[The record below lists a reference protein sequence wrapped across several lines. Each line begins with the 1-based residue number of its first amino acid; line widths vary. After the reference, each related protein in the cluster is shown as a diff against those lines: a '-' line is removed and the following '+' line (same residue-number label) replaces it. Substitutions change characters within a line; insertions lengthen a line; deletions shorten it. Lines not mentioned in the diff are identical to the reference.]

1 MAART
6 QTSVSLF
13 LCFSVSLFLCFSVPA
28 LCAQLPYATFYFCVR
43 SRVKKPNK
51 ATTRGPDVLADCYP
65 LEMKNPAKELSEPE
79 VSRVVEMAW
88 EDRTPF
94 EVIEATFGLSEPET
108 IKLMRRTM
116 KPSSFRL
123 WRKRVTGRVTKHR
136 KLRGFDVGRGYCPTQ
151 YKR

>member
-1 MAART
+1 M
-6 QTSVSLF
+6 
-13 LCFSVSLFLCFSVPA
+13 
-28 LCAQLPYATFYFCVR
+28 
-43 SRVKKPNK
+43 
-51 ATTRGPDVLADCYP
+51 LADWYS
-65 LEMKNPAKELSEPE
+65 LDMKNPAKELSESE